1 MTQMSTT
8 SVSLE
13 RFMRSREFRRGLAEA
28 RAGQAPDFDTTS
40 HPLMYEAGRQFG
52 AIAPAT
58 MPVVVNGKLNPKA
71 AALLQTIS
79 GTFR

>member
-1 MTQMSTT
+1 
-8 SVSLE
+8 
-13 RFMRSREFRRGLAEA
+13 
-28 RAGQAPDFDTTS
+28 
-40 HPLMYEAGRQFG
+40 MYEAGRQFG